1 MARGR
6 EASRVTTSIYRLL
19 TKDGLA
25 GCPTTPSLCNGS
37 TRYRSTWPAGRSSDN
52 SGGEISSRAAVPLAP
67 TGNSLNRQSSALY
80 CASVFVFLHYI
91 HNALRL
97 SRSVPE
103 FFCSFKA
110 LKSSGGQAFRSRR
123 TLGQLACGQPRF
135 SANFCIFPLT
145 FP

>member
-37 TRYRSTWPAGRSSDN
+37 TRYRSTWPAGRSSDS

-67 TGNSLNRQSSALY
+67 TGNSLNRQLSALY
-80 CASVFVFLHYI
+80 CVSVFAFF
-91 HNALRL
+91 ALYTQHSSFVKVR
-97 SRSVPE
+97 PGI
-103 FFCSFKA
+103 FCPFKA

-123 TLGQLACGQPRF
+123 ALGQLVCGQPRF